1 MLMEIY
7 FVPVLSDLN
16 LYYHMILFAIHGFVW
31 GELILYE
38 VEINDINLLGNW
50 FLVGVDYFCL
60 L

>member
-7 FVPVLSDLN
+7 FCIQTLI
-16 LYYHMILFAIHGFVW
+16 YIYHMVLFAIHGFVW

-50 FLVGVDYFCL
+50 FLVGVDYFCFM
-60 L
+60 